1 MLISHPVI
9 TYRVVRPVF
18 SLGATIFQKGGR
30 HDRIAPPPK
39 SGRLADYDTVLTPAT
54 FEIKVTTT
62 IGKLCATKKTSN
74 LTMAGWD
81 LLKILL
87 DEVQEHSTLIGK
99 VWLTVLF
106 IFRILILSLAGE
118 SVWGDEQSDFTC
130 NTIQPGCI
138 NVCYDKAFPISH
150 VRYWVLQ
157 FLFVSTP
164 TLIYLGHVIYLSR
177 REEKLMQGNAEV
189 RSAATAESKT
199 ENNNTNTQTST
210 KKIKIHGPLVYTYAV
225 SVIFKSVF
233 EAGFVFGQWY
243 LYGFV
248 MPPSFECSRVPC
260 PHKVNCYVS
269 RPMEKTIFII
279 FMLVVSVIS
288 FLLNLLELIH
298 LFSKQFQKRDLR
310 MEVSCYSVHKSTK
323 SLPNGGSSHQSYT
336 NPTPSDQE
344 LPVYSKVL
352 VGITG
357 QAFIWKKRLT
367 LLRKQRHCLM
377 AGPKVVYP

>member
-1 MLISHPVI
+1 MRCRWPTR
-9 TYRVVRPVF
+9 TYH
-18 SLGATIFQKGGR
+18 GGGSKWAR
-30 HDRIAPPPK
+30 
-39 SGRLADYDTVLTPAT
+39 SGVAAVDLA
-54 FEIKVTTT
+54 E
-62 IGKLCATKKTSN
+62 

-138 NVCYDKAFPISH
+138 NVCYDEAFPISH

-177 REEKLMQGNAEV
+177 REEKLMQGNAEE

-199 ENNNTNTQTST
+199 ENNNANTQAST

-233 EAGFVFGQWY
+233 EAGFVLGQWY

-248 MPPSFECSRVPC
+248 MPPIFECSRVPC
-260 PHKVNCYVS
+260 KYKVDCFVS

-279 FMLVVSVIS
+279 FMLVVSLIS
-288 FLLNLLELIH
+288 LLLNLLELIH
-298 LFSKQFQKRDLR
+298 LFSKQCQKRDFR
-310 MEVSCYSVHKSTK
+310 MEVSCNSVHKSTK
-323 SLPNGGSSHQSYT
+323 CLPNRGSSHQSYT

-344 LPVYSKVL
+344 LPVYSKGSSRDHWPSIHMEEKVNPAEKAKTLSDGWSQSGLSMIVADGPL
-352 VGITG
+352 VANLATIPCSSRS
-357 QAFIWKKRLT
+357 AC
-367 LLRKQRHCLM
+367 KQHY
-377 AGPKVVYP
+377 V